1 MNFLEGGESHLMKR
15 LLAMN
20 TRAISAIALMI
31 GALSASGCA
40 SDLVMSSGPMP
51 RAEDCAIIRQATPSQ
66 FVCGN
71 GDYLATDGKT
81 YTATQL
87 ADIRTGKAANK

>member
-1 MNFLEGGESHLMKR
+1 MNFLEGGEFRLMKR
-15 LLAMN
+15 LMAMN
-20 TRAISAIALMI
+20 ARAIGAIALTI
-31 GALSASGCA
+31 GVLGASGCA
-40 SDLVMSSGPMP
+40 SDLIMSSGPMP

-66 FVCGN
+66 FVCGS

-87 ADIRTGKAANK
+87 ADIRNGKAANK

>member
-1 MNFLEGGESHLMKR
+1 MKR
-15 LLAMN
+15 LLATN
-20 TRAISAIALMI
+20 TRAIGAIALAL
-31 GALSASGCA
+31 GAFCASGCLN
-40 SDLVMSSGPMP
+40 DLVLSSGPMP